1 MPTQE
6 PGSPSCIADGI
17 AERHNLGRQGFSIHS
32 RQHKVTRM
40 PSEPEP
46 EIAAPML
53 LYVEDEAI
61 TQDLVE
67 ASLREAGF
75 DVLLA
80 SSGTEALKLLGPPN
94 GLRGLITDI
103 NLGDGPD
110 GWEVAARARELTSG
124 LPVVYVSGASEGEWT
139 SRGVPQ
145 SVMIAKPFAPA
156 QIVVAISSLLV
167 SADTAP

>member
-1 MPTQE
+1 
-6 PGSPSCIADGI
+6 
-17 AERHNLGRQGFSIHS
+17 
-32 RQHKVTRM
+32 M

-46 EIAAPML
+46 EIAAPTL

-67 ASLREAGF
+67 ACLREAGF
-75 DVLLA
+75 EVLIA
-80 SSGTEALKLLGPPN
+80 SSGAQALDLLGTSN
-94 GLRGLITDI
+94 GALRGLITDI

-110 GWEVAARARELTSG
+110 GWDVACRARELTSG
-124 LPVVYVSGASEGEWT
+124 LPVVYVSGASDGEWT
-139 SRGVPQ
+139 SRGVPN

-167 SADTAP
+167 STDTAP

>member
-1 MPTQE
+1 
-6 PGSPSCIADGI
+6 
-17 AERHNLGRQGFSIHS
+17 
-32 RQHKVTRM
+32 M

-80 SSGTEALKLLGPPN
+80 SNGAQALKRLETSN
-94 GLRGLITDI
+94 GALRGLITDI